1 MTLYE
6 LGQVEESLAMLRK
19 QVLSCGDAGT
29 PACDDSERAAL
40 YMCVGIVL
48 AGGESN
54 HNGGVQAFKKAL
66 SLDETMRVAPD
77 YSTAPVKSAFNEARG
92 VEEIAPEPV
101 SLAPVQEEPPPPYE
115 EEEGEDDEE
124 PEASYNPNKKRVFI
138 LAAGG
143 VKYGF
148 IEQSYDYYYDDFDY
162 YSGSEFRGATQ
173 LGGSVAFGGMPGET
187 SGFTLG
193 GRVRGGALL
202 AGEAVGYLGGHML
215 IGGTM
220 GPRTDNRFFFIGGGA
235 GFETYLGY
243 SRSALTGHFMAAGSI
258 GGFLIAGGVDVAV
271 SNEITY
277 ALVGVEVGFGGLL

>member
-19 QVLSCGDAGT
+19 QVLSCDDAGT

-101 SLAPVQEEPPPPYE
+101 SVAPVQEEPPPPYE
-115 EEEGEDDEE
+115 DKEEVAEE
-124 PEASYNPNKKRVFI
+124 AYNPNKKRVFI

-173 LGGSVAFGGMPGET
+173 LGGSVAFGAMPGDT

-193 GRVRGGALL
+193 GRVRSGALF
-202 AGEAVGYLGGHML
+202 ARETVGYLGGHMFL
-215 IGGTM
+215 GGTM

-235 GFETYLGY
+235 GFETYLGR
-243 SRSALTGHFMAAGSI
+243 SRSALTGHFMAAGSL
-258 GGFLIAGGVDVAV
+258 GGFLVAAGVDVAV
-271 SNEITY
+271 SDDLTY
-277 ALVGVEVGFGGLL
+277 ALVGLELGYGGLL